1 MGGLPAVNPAARRAY
16 AELLRQFASG
26 RMTNHAYEDRR
37 DDIFAQFGLD
47 SAIDAID
54 GALWHTYC
62 DLREHRWRGGVMPR
76 ALIARWVVFL
86 HGDEEMGRLPRA
98 GFVPYL
104 GWIVLGVFAFA
115 GLGSVVAL
123 VVGTTA
129 LGLALGAASIGAYGL
144 LWLTGISVAPRA
156 GAAAFV
162 RDPDDFWPF
171 PSQEARARALRRPL
185 LLSGRENRYATAVP
199 G

>member
-1 MGGLPAVNPAARRAY
+1 MDSLPQVNTSARRAY

-26 RMTNHAYEDRR
+26 RLTNHAYEDRR

-62 DLREHRWRGGVMPR
+62 DLREHRWRGGDVLR
-76 ALIARWVVFL
+76 ALVARWVVFL

-123 VVGTTA
+123 VVGATA
-129 LGLALGAASIGAYGL
+129 LGLALVAASIGAYGL

-156 GAAAFV
+156 AAAAFV
-162 RDPDDFWPF
+162 RDPGDFWPF
-171 PSQEARARALRRPL
+171 PSQESRARAFRSPL
-185 LLSGRENRYATAVP
+185 LLSGGENRYATAAL